1 MFFGTC
7 AAPAVLL
14 VGVPRH
20 RFSFSISSVL
30 QGRCPD
36 KEEVFKEEVETGEEA
51 DEEGDEVGEKQEEAV
66 DNEELR
72 STVSARAFAGF
83 SLCSILNSDQSKV
96 LERPSR
102 LRSRTRLLRGSED
115 GAEASAPAGWA

>member
-1 MFFGTC
+1 MGAT
-7 AAPAVLL
+7 ASVLL
-14 VGVPRH
+14 AGVSCH
-20 RFSFSISSVL
+20 KFSFSASSTIL
-30 QGRCPD
+30 GRAAD
-36 KEEVFKEEVETGEEA
+36 KEEVFREEVETGEEA
-51 DEEGDEVGEKQEEAV
+51 DEEGDEVGEKHEEAV
-66 DNEELR
+66 EKDELR

-115 GAEASAPAGWA
+115 GAEVSVPAGWA